1 MILYMNPEKERS
13 LIDYIPLPSL
23 HGLSLD
29 ELKELSENINDTM
42 ATAYIYHSDLLE
54 MALYSDSNKV
64 DMYIKMRKK
73 QQEKAAAMGN
83 T

>member
-23 HGLSLD
+23 RDLSLD
-29 ELKELSENINDTM
+29 ELEELSENIMDTM

-54 MALYSDSNKV
+54 GALYGDSCKV

-73 QQEKAAAMGN
+73 QQEKAVMMGN
-83 T
+83 K